1 MILSEEMI
9 RYIEN
14 HRQEA
19 YSLLLELA
27 RIPAPSNHEERRAE
41 FCLNWLKSQGARGV
55 YIDQAL
61 NVVYPADVSQDRPL
75 DVFMAHMDV
84 VFSDETELPLRV
96 EDGRIY
102 CPGVGDDTA
111 CLVCL
116 LLAGKYIARHVDSPS
131 WREIRGEDAPGLLL
145 VCNAGE
151 EGLGNLK
158 GVRKICE
165 DYGGRIKSFC
175 TFDSSLSSIV
185 DRAVGS
191 KRFRVKVRTRGVI
204 PTMTLAMIMP

>member
-61 NVVYPADVSQDRPL
+61 NVVYPADVRQDRPVE
-75 DVFMAHMDV
+75 VFMAHMDV
-84 VFSDETELPLRV
+84 VFSDESELPLRV

-102 CPGVGDDTA
+102 CPGVG
-111 CLVCL
+111 
-116 LLAGKYIARHVDSPS
+116 
-131 WREIRGEDAPGLLL
+131 
-145 VCNAGE
+145 
-151 EGLGNLK
+151 
-158 GVRKICE
+158 
-165 DYGGRIKSFC
+165 
-175 TFDSSLSSIV
+175 
-185 DRAVGS
+185 
-191 KRFRVKVRTRGVI
+191 
-204 PTMTLAMIMP
+204 

>member
-84 VFSDETELPLRV
+84 VFPDESELPLRV

-116 LLAGKYIARHVDSPS
+116 LLAGKYIAEHVDSPPVEGNPQGGCPRTS
-131 WREIRGEDAPGLLL
+131 VGVQCRGRR
-145 VCNAGE
+145 AGKP
-151 EGLGNLK
+151 EGSAQNL
-158 GVRKICE
+158 
-165 DYGGRIKSFC
+165 
-175 TFDSSLSSIV
+175 
-185 DRAVGS
+185 
-191 KRFRVKVRTRGVI
+191 
-204 PTMTLAMIMP
+204 